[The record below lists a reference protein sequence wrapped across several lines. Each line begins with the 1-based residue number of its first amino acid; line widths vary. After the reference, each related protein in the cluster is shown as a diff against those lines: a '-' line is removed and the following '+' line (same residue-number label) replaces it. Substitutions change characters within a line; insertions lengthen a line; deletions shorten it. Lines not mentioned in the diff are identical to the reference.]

1 MAPFIPPVMPAIFQK
16 KQGGLQPIGFNQNQL
31 PDVSTRK
38 GTSLNEDYSRSVLPP
53 SALDNLDENWL
64 NDPVPV
70 DARNI
75 NIGAKKL

>member
-1 MAPFIPPVMPAIFQK
+1 M
-16 KQGGLQPIGFNQNQL
+16 
-31 PDVSTRK
+31 
-38 GTSLNEDYSRSVLPP
+38 NEDYSRSVLPP

-75 NIGAKKL
+75 NIGAKKLQNQAQLLSPPLSDNKFANKKKIEPVKK